1 MSTPGRPKGE
11 YRSAQH
17 EGATVT
23 TPGRPKGE
31 YRSAQHEGAS
41 VSTPGRPQ
49 GEYRSAQQAAQRPAG
64 STPAGTLSNARRFVW
79 WLVVP
84 VMALL
89 AVLTLLQYG
98 HRIADAE
105 RDLQRQANEHAQ
117 ELAAIASPAMAHVH
131 DLRKA
136 LEARWND
143 PPDGGP
149 ELRAALS
156 ERRAAGLPDGW
167 SLDQAPLPARS
178 RFGQVWWAPEDGR
191 QPEAL
196 WLRRAQMFLEAARPV
211 HQRAPGFEATW
222 FAAAQT
228 NISFGY
234 PWVETPRML
243 ASMGVPSLMA
253 IEPRRL
259 EGVARA
265 ERDLVRD
272 PRDITFWGP
281 PYVSQLNGELVQS
294 HGAMVVVDGRYQGE
308 VSLDFRLDALQR
320 MASGWQAGA
329 ARVWV
334 TDRALNVLA
343 DATQPLQGPAG
354 QGLADTP
361 VKAPLLERL
370 PLTLAA
376 EQRQALASGG
386 AVLHHDKGWVLASA
400 GREGSPWLFV
410 QAVPLSSL
418 RALVLPTLLPNA
430 VLGLALLA
438 VFVAGQWLFARWFVT
453 PSVAVLSYLRQLST
467 DPAAPAPELGE
478 RWRGWVDAVSETFA
492 LQRTLQQRERSH
504 EIFKLAMVDHA
515 PLGIV
520 TTGGDGRIVDFN
532 PAAEVMF
539 GVPQAQ
545 ALGRLLAD
553 VILPPS
559 RRNEPRRVEGLSGT
573 LLGHHASGRDFPMQL
588 MMFRVQIDGEPFDT
602 AFITDLSSQSEAATQ
617 IDRQREALRQ
627 SEKLSAMGTLLAGV
641 AHELNNPLAIVM
653 GRASLLE
660 EKAVGSG
667 LEDDSRRIRE
677 AAERCGRIVRT
688 FLNMARQKP
697 PSRSPVLLNDI
708 VRAAADML
716 GYTLRSHG
724 IQLDLVLAEGMPEV
738 QADADQLGQVVLN
751 LVVNAQQAMA
761 NVEGLRLLTLSTGVE
776 APRTAP
782 ASREPRVWLRV
793 SDTGPGVPLAVR
805 DRLFEPFF
813 TTKEAGFGTGLGLSV
828 SRSIVREHGGEL
840 ILELA
845 AAPAATALAS
855 PGASQATPGASFR
868 LSLPISGEASVVTA
882 PMALDTASS
891 ELHSR
896 VLVVDD
902 EMEITDLMRA
912 VLEGAGYEVAT
923 AESGAVAL
931 ELLGEARF
939 DVIVSDVRMPDLDG
953 AALWRAVRARHP
965 HLARRMLFVTG
976 DTLSPQ
982 ARQVLEES
990 GCASLDKPF
999 VNADLLA
1006 AVRSALAR

>member
-1 MSTPGRPKGE
+1 M
-11 YRSAQH
+11 
-17 EGATVT
+17 
-23 TPGRPKGE
+23 
-31 YRSAQHEGAS
+31 
-41 VSTPGRPQ
+41 
-49 GEYRSAQQAAQRPAG
+49 AALRPAAG
-64 STPAGTLSNARRFVW
+64 TPAGTLSTARRFVW

-89 AVLTLLQYG
+89 ALLTLLQYAQ
-98 HRIADAE
+98 RIDDAE

-117 ELAAIASPAMAHVH
+117 ELAGIASPAMAHVH

-136 LEARWND
+136 LESRWSD
-143 PPDGGP
+143 PPDGGSD
-149 ELRAALS
+149 LLSALS
-156 ERRAAGLPDGW
+156 ERRLAGVADGW
-167 SLDQAPLPARS
+167 SLDQASLPIRS
-178 RFGQVWWAPEDGR
+178 RFGQFWWAPEDGR
-191 QPEAL
+191 KPDPV
-196 WLRRAQMFLEAARPV
+196 WLRRAQMFLEAARSV
-211 HQRAPGFEATW
+211 HQRASGFEATW

-228 NISFGY
+228 NTSFGY

-243 ASMGVPSLMA
+243 SSMGVDSLLA

-259 EGVARA
+259 EGVARS
-265 ERDLVRD
+265 ERDLLRD

-320 MASGWQAGA
+320 IATGWQEGP

-334 TDRALNVLA
+334 VDRSLNVLA
-343 DATQPLQGPAG
+343 DATQPLQAPAG
-354 QGLADTP
+354 KGLADTP
-361 VKAPLLERL
+361 VRAPLLERL
-370 PLTLAA
+370 PLTLRP
-376 EQRQALASGG
+376 EQQQALASGR
-386 AVLHHDKGWVLASA
+386 AVLYHDTGWVLAAA

-410 QAVPLSSL
+410 QAVPLSAL

-453 PSVAVLSYLRQLST
+453 PAVAVLSYLRQLST
-467 DPAAPAPELGE
+467 DPSSPAPQLGE
-478 RWRGWVDAVSETFA
+478 RWRGWVDAVTETFSV
-492 LQRTLQQRERSH
+492 QRTLQRRERSH
-504 EIFKLAMVDHA
+504 EIFKSAMVDHA
-515 PLGIV
+515 PIGIV
-520 TTGGDGRIVDFN
+520 TTGGDGHIVDFN
-532 PAAEVMF
+532 PAAEAMF
-539 GVPQAQ
+539 GVSREQ
-545 ALGRLLAD
+545 ALGCALAD

-559 RRNEPRRVEGLSGT
+559 RRKEARRVEGASGT
-573 LLGHHASGRDFPMQL
+573 LQGHHASGRDFPMQL

-641 AHELNNPLAIVM
+641 AHELNTPLAIVM

-660 EKAVGSG
+660 EKADGSG
-667 LEDDSRRIRE
+667 LEDDARRIRQ

-724 IQLDLVLAEGMPEV
+724 VQLDLVLADGMPEV

-761 NVEGLRLLTLSTGVE
+761 NVEGPRHLTLTTGVE
-776 APRTAP
+776 AQRGPPT
-782 ASREPRVWLRV
+782 SREPRVWLRV
-793 SDTGPGVPLAVR
+793 SDTGPGVPLAAR

-840 ILELA
+840 ILESA
-845 AAPAATALAS
+845 AAMAATSAAVTAATPAATSAVAPSATAS
-855 PGASQATPGASFR
+855 AARAAIPGAGKATLGASFR
-868 LSLPISGEASVVTA
+868 LSLPISGEASVATA
-882 PMALDTASS
+882 PLPLDTVSG

-902 EMEITDLMRA
+902 EMEIADLMRA
-912 VLEGAGYEVAT
+912 VLEGAGFDVAT

-931 ELLGEARF
+931 ELLSEARF
-939 DVIVSDVRMPDLDG
+939 DAIVSDVRMPDLDG
-953 AALWRAVRARHP
+953 AALWRAVRAHHP

-1006 AVRSALAR
+1006 AVRTALAR

>member
-1 MSTPGRPKGE
+1 MSQPGRPEGE
-11 YRSAQH
+11 NRMGQ
-17 EGATVT
+17 
-23 TPGRPKGE
+23 PK
-31 YRSAQHEGAS
+31 AAAS
-41 VSTPGRPQ
+41 PPLRFPASTP
-49 GEYRSAQQAAQRPAG
+49 S
-64 STPAGTLSNARRFVW
+64 GTLSNARRFVW

-98 HRIADAE
+98 QRIDDAE

-136 LEARWND
+136 LESRWND
-143 PPDGGP
+143 PPDGGTD
-149 ELRAALS
+149 LLSALT
-156 ERRAAGLPDGW
+156 ERRLAGAADGW

-178 RFGQVWWAPEDGR
+178 RFGQFWWAPLDGR
-191 QPEAL
+191 KPDTE
-196 WLRRAQMFLEAARPV
+196 WLRRAQMFLEAARSV

-228 NISFGY
+228 NTSFGY

-243 ASMGVPSLMA
+243 ASMGVGSLLA
-253 IEPRRL
+253 IDPRRL

-265 ERDLVRD
+265 EADLARD

-320 MASGWQAGA
+320 IATGWQEGP

-334 TDRALNVLA
+334 VDRSLNVLA
-343 DATQPLQGPAG
+343 DATQPLQVPAG
-354 QGLADTP
+354 KGLADTP

-370 PLTLAA
+370 PLTLPP
-376 EQRQALASGG
+376 EQRQALASGR
-386 AVLHHDKGWVLASA
+386 AVLHHDSGWVLASA

-410 QAVPLSSL
+410 QAVPLSAL

-467 DPAAPAPELGE
+467 DPATPAPQLGE
-478 RWRGWVDAVSETFA
+478 RWRGWVDAVTETFSV
-492 LQRTLQQRERSH
+492 QRTLQRRERSH
-504 EIFKLAMVDHA
+504 EIFKSAMVDHA
-515 PLGIV
+515 PIGIV
-520 TTGGDGRIVDFN
+520 TTDGDGRIVDFN
-532 PAAEVMF
+532 PAAEAMF
-539 GVPQAQ
+539 GLTRAQ
-545 ALGRLLAD
+545 ALGVALAE

-559 RRNEPRRVEGLSGT
+559 RRGEPRRVEGAAGAMQ
-573 LLGHHASGRDFPMQL
+573 GYHASGREFPMQL

-660 EKAVGSG
+660 EKAEGSG

-724 IQLDLVLAEGMPEV
+724 VQLDLVLADGMPEV
-738 QADADQLGQVVLN
+738 QADPDQLGQVVLN

-761 NVEGLRLLTLSTGVE
+761 NVEGPRRLILTTGVE
-776 APRTAP
+776 AVRPTP
-782 ASREPRVWLRV
+782 SSREPRVWLRV
-793 SDTGPGVPLAVR
+793 SDTGPGVPLAAR

-840 ILELA
+840 MLES
-845 AAPAATALAS
+845 APVAGTGLVAS
-855 PGASQATPGASFR
+855 GASFR
-868 LSLPISGEASVVTA
+868 LSLPISGEASTPSA
-882 PMALDTASS
+882 PLPLDTVSG

-896 VLVVDD
+896 LLVVDD
-902 EMEITDLMRA
+902 EIEIADLMRA
-912 VLEGAGYEVAT
+912 VLEGAGYDVAT

-931 ELLGEARF
+931 ELLAEARF
-939 DVIVSDVRMPDLDG
+939 DAIVSDVRMPDLDG

-1006 AVRSALAR
+1006 AVRAALAR

>member
-1 MSTPGRPKGE
+1 MSQPGRPLGE
-11 YRSAQH
+11 DPRAAQH
-17 EGATVT
+17 AGAALPQLRT
-23 TPGRPKGE
+23 
-31 YRSAQHEGAS
+31 SAD
-41 VSTPGRPQ
+41 
-49 GEYRSAQQAAQRPAG
+49 
-64 STPAGTLSNARRFVW
+64 TPAGTLSTARRFVW

-98 HRIADAE
+98 QRIDDAE

-117 ELAAIASPAMAHVH
+117 ELAAIAGPAMAHVH
-131 DLRKA
+131 DLRKT

-143 PPDGGP
+143 PPDGGSD
-149 ELRAALS
+149 LLGAMT
-156 ERRAAGLPDGW
+156 ERRLAGAADGW
-167 SLDQAPLPARS
+167 SLDQAPLPQRS
-178 RFGQVWWAPEDGR
+178 RFGQFWWAPVDG
-191 QPEAL
+191 QKPDTL

-228 NISFGY
+228 NTSFGY
-234 PWVETPRML
+234 PWVETSRML
-243 ASMGVPSLMA
+243 SAMGAGSLLA

-265 ERDLVRD
+265 ERDLARD

-320 MASGWQAGA
+320 MAAGWQEGA

-334 TDRALNVLA
+334 VDRSLNVLA
-343 DATQPLQGPAG
+343 DATEPLKAPPGP
-354 QGLADTP
+354 GLADTP

-370 PLTLAA
+370 PLKLRPD
-376 EQRQALASGG
+376 QRDGLASGR
-386 AVLHHDKGWVLASA
+386 AVLHHDGGWVLAAA

-410 QAVPLSSL
+410 QAVPLSTL
-418 RALVLPTLLPNA
+418 RAKVLPTLLPNA

-453 PSVAVLSYLRQLST
+453 PAVAVLSYLRQLSIE
-467 DPAAPAPELGE
+467 PATPAPQLGQ
-478 RWRGWVDAVSETFA
+478 RWRGWVDAVTETFSV
-492 LQRTLQQRERSH
+492 QRTLQQRERSH
-504 EIFKLAMVDHA
+504 EIFKSAMVDHA
-515 PLGIV
+515 PIGIV
-520 TTGGDGRIVDFN
+520 TAGGDGCIVDFN
-532 PAAEVMF
+532 PAAERMF
-539 GVPQAQ
+539 GVSRAQ
-545 ALGRLLAD
+545 ALGSALAD

-559 RRNEPRRVEGLSGT
+559 RRAEQRRVEGAAGAMQ
-573 LLGHHASGRDFPMQL
+573 GHHASGREFPMQL

-602 AFITDLSSQSEAATQ
+602 AFITDLSSQTEAASQ

-660 EKAVGSG
+660 EKADGSG
-667 LEDDSRRIRE
+667 LEADARRIRE

-724 IQLDLVLAEGMPEV
+724 VQVDLVLAEGMPEV

-761 NVEGLRLLTLSTGVE
+761 NVEGPRRLTLSTGVE
-776 APRTAP
+776 SMRPTP
-782 ASREPRVWLRV
+782 SSREPRVWLRV
-793 SDTGPGVPLAVR
+793 SDTGPGVPTEVR

-840 ILELA
+840 LLESPSLA
-845 AAPAATALAS
+845 AAAG
-855 PGASQATPGASFR
+855 PGAAGASFR
-868 LSLPISGEASVVTA
+868 LSLPISGEAAA
-882 PMALDTASS
+882 PSAPLPLDTVSG

-902 EMEITDLMRA
+902 EAEIADLMRA
-912 VLEGAGYEVAT
+912 VLEGAGFDVAT

-931 ELLGEARF
+931 ELLAEARF
-939 DVIVSDVRMPDLDG
+939 DAIVSDVRMPDLDG

-965 HLARRMLFVTG
+965 HLAQRMLFVTG

-999 VNADLLA
+999 VNADLLT
-1006 AVRSALAR
+1006 AVRAALAR